1 VPVVFVVQ
9 HVPLLRETL
18 THADTEK
25 FSHKLCTLHGDW
37 IVLADFRC
45 DSRLGLPVGGLIPL
59 RAAALCA
66 TAAQTKSEEDSDER

>member
-1 VPVVFVVQ
+1 
-9 HVPLLRETL
+9 LRETL
-18 THADTEK
+18 THAATEK
-25 FSHKLCTLHGDW
+25 VSHPQCTLHGDW
-37 IVLADFRC
+37 LVQAEFRC